1 MRVACKHCKKPLV
14 DLSEGGLPFF
24 STYSE
29 EKVCDFCCARDY
41 HFIKPLENI
50 YGKCQ
55 CQLNREKTTG
65 PREDKEEEAA
75 SKEQPSMIE
84 H

>member
-14 DLSEGGLPFF
+14 DLSAGGLPFY

-29 EKVCDFCCARDY
+29 EKVCDFCRARDY
-41 HFIKPLENI
+41 HFIKPLDKI
-50 YGKCQ
+50 YEKCQ
-55 CQLNREKTTG
+55 CQVNREESPE
-65 PREDKEEEAA
+65 PREDKEEEATL
-75 SKEQPSMIE
+75 KKQPSMIE